1 VPAQSD
7 KHDRQRRLA
16 YELFVALIRPIT
28 MATSFAIKNNNWKD
42 VSGVDFAALARQG
55 FRSAPTNSSAS
66 SSAPDAQEPAE
77 KYIAPSDVFKRLRD
91 LSVAKPSE
99 SRVVTAPAPMP
110 ESRQQPPAATSSANA
125 PSGLPMA
132 AKPVVALMPPTATRG
147 MQNNAAAPAAMP
159 PAASPLLQTAAT
171 LSARGPGATQTYQ
184 LAAAP
189 AVPQRPAPN
198 LGSYSDRTTLRPG
211 QTAARPSA
219 SLSTFS
225 HASASSAQ
233 AAPQGQQRANATSI
247 PTGPAAGA
255 NNQQITE
262 LERERA
268 EMESQRK
275 ELHNQIGEIEMLIEL
290 DDGDA
295 TLLLQQKSK
304 LEQQKRMCIFAIKGM
319 DVEIAKLKLA
329 APVKGG
335 SGSPDTMFQTPV
347 AEPHTSAA
355 RDTISA
361 MRQDPR
367 PAYGTTS
374 GLNRS
379 SGYPSDP
386 KPLQPSEYQRDDDY
400 GEEDFA
406 ALADAELD
414 QLLEPL
420 PDLDAYSAFEQ
431 QQGQRHEQRYEQR
444 HEQRY
449 DQRQEQRQERASNAA
464 GSRPAHQNLDGSFD
478 LEAMIGIG
486 GLTTASKLAELRDA
500 AAAGTTSVKGGEAV
514 EDSDEDE
521 PHDPELEALMKDA
534 IEKNLSVFGHRN
546 FRGRQQ
552 PVITAALARKDV
564 FVLMPTGGGK
574 SLCYQLPALV
584 TGGVT
589 VVVSPLIS
597 LMQDQVEQMQAIGV
611 SAEMLSADMSR
622 EQQSSVYSRLFSNYN
637 QVRHIFLATQ
647 PSDRAHCTQP
657 LPFCRST
664 CCMCLRNAYRCRTRS
679 ITFSDSWTRKGSLN
693 DL

>member
-1 VPAQSD
+1 
-7 KHDRQRRLA
+7 
-16 YELFVALIRPIT
+16 

-66 SSAPDAQEPAE
+66 SSAPAAQEPAE

-99 SRVVTAPAPMP
+99 SRVATAPAPMP

-171 LSARGPGATQTYQ
+171 LSGRGPGAAQTYQ
-184 LAAAP
+184 LAAPP
-189 AVPQRPAPN
+189 AVHQRPVLN
-198 LGSYSDRTTLRPG
+198 SNSYNDRPALRPE
-211 QTAARPSA
+211 QTAPRPSA
-219 SLSTFS
+219 SISNFS
-225 HASASSAQ
+225 HSSASSAQ
-233 AAPQGQQRANATSI
+233 AAPQGQRRTNATSI
-247 PTGPAAGA
+247 LAGPAAGA

-295 TLLLQQKSK
+295 TSLLQQKSK

-319 DVEIAKLKLA
+319 DAEIAKLKLA
-329 APVKGG
+329 APAKGG

-355 RDTISA
+355 RDSISA

-431 QQGQRHEQRYEQR
+431 QQGQRHEQRYDHQR
-444 HEQRY
+444 HDQRY
-449 DQRQEQRQERASNAA
+449 DQRQEQRQERASNGA

-637 QVRHIFLATQ
+637 QVRYTYAWLAQ
-647 PSDRAHCTQP
+647 PISRAHCV
-657 LPFCRST
+657 
-664 CCMCLRNAYRCRTRS
+664 
-679 ITFSDSWTRKGSLN
+679 
-693 DL
+693 